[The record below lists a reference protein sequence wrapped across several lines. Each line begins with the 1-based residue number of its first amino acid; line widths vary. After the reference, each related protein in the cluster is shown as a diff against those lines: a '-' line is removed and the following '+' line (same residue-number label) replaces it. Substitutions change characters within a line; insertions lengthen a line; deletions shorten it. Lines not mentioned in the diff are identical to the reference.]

1 MAEVVREE
9 DGGEPAAA
17 PLVFAY
23 YVTGHGLGHATRVV
37 EVRIGIEDGAL
48 LWLFCVQGGAGA
60 DEGFPFSIMCTSGVL
75 VDGVRLL
82 VDGVLATGDGTQH
95 HVALVTHLILTA
107 SASSTSV

>member
-9 DGGEPAAA
+9 DGAEPAAA

-23 YVTGHGLGHATRVV
+23 YVTDHGLGHATSVV
-37 EVRIGIEDGAL
+37 EVRIGVEDGAP

-75 VDGVRLL
+75 VDGV
-82 VDGVLATGDGTQH
+82 LAAGDRTQH
-95 HVALVTHLILTA
+95 HVALATHLILTA
-107 SASSTSV
+107 NASSTSV